1 MLFLFVVSHGWKI
14 LYLLASV
21 LLWLYELP
29 WSVVEK
35 ACTDCVYVN
44 VLVDH
49 MVARRRGWFYDHW
62 RCLTESITSRA
73 LDLGPVS
80 RLRQLGSKHYQLLV
94 VNDSN
99 FSWRLYFAH
108 IDLLHRLRGEGG
120 GGILQTCRPRGF
132 LILKLLLQTERNQI
146 FYLFRKWNPIPR
158 HNLLCT
164 NFQNFSR
171 ERHTR
176 FGWLHK
182 QVLLPSMQH
191 IQNLYDHLSSSFC
204 SLESL

>member
-1 MLFLFVVSHGWKI
+1 MLFLFVVSHGRKI
-14 LYLLASV
+14 LCLLASV

-73 LDLGPVS
+73 LDSGPVS

-94 VNDSN
+94 VNDN
-99 FSWRLYFAH
+99 LFTH
-108 IDLLHRLRGEGG
+108 IDLLHRLRGGG
-120 GGILQTCRPRGF
+120 NSSNMPTSWFPYIKTLTADRAKPNILPFSQMKSNSLSQLTVYQFPELF
-132 LILKLLLQTERNQI
+132 EREAHSV
-146 FYLFRKWNPIPR
+146 RV
-158 HNLLCT
+158 T
-164 NFQNFSR
+164 S
-171 ERHTR
+171 
-176 FGWLHK
+176 
-182 QVLLPSMQH
+182 
-191 IQNLYDHLSSSFC
+191 
-204 SLESL
+204 

>member
-14 LYLLASV
+14 LCLLASV

-73 LDLGPVS
+73 LDSGPVS

-108 IDLLHRLRGEGG
+108 IDLLHRLRGGREGNSSNMPTSWFPNIKTLTADRAKPN
-120 GGILQTCRPRGF
+120 ILPFSQMKSNSLSQLTVYQFPELF
-132 LILKLLLQTERNQI
+132 EREAHSV
-146 FYLFRKWNPIPR
+146 RV
-158 HNLLCT
+158 T
-164 NFQNFSR
+164 S
-171 ERHTR
+171 
-176 FGWLHK
+176 
-182 QVLLPSMQH
+182 
-191 IQNLYDHLSSSFC
+191 
-204 SLESL
+204 